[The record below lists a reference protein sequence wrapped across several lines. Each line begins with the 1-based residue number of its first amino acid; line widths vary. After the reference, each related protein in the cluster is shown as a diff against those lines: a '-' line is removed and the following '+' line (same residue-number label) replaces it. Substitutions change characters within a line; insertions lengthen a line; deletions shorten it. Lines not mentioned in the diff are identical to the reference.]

1 MKKYTRVDFGSPK
14 SGKSATSSQDDFQTH
29 HFLLV
34 LGTLI
39 FSFVVYFEGSPK
51 NTLFRLS
58 SNIFVGTI
66 HFVFLIRAI
75 LAKGSDKA
83 DIIAS
88 VVIFV
93 CALIL
98 KL

>member
-1 MKKYTRVDFGSPK
+1 MKKYTRIDLGSPK
-14 SGKSATSSQDDFQTH
+14 SGKSTTSSQDDFQIH
-29 HFLLV
+29 RFLVV
-34 LGTLI
+34 LSTLI

-75 LAKGSDKA
+75 LAKKSDNA

-88 VVIFV
+88 VVIFI

>member
-14 SGKSATSSQDDFQTH
+14 SGKSATSSQDDIQPH
-29 HFLLV
+29 RFLLV

-93 CALIL
+93 CTLIL